1 MIKKHVID
9 AKGRVPGRVATE
21 VAVILMGKDRTDFAR
36 NRIPEVEV
44 EVVSSSQMSFTAK
57 KLRDKLYP
65 HYSGFPGG
73 LKRESQEHVIK
84 TKGAREVLRR
94 AVYGMLPKNKL
105 RPRMMKN
112 LKINE

>member
-1 MIKKHVID
+1 MKKHVID
-9 AKGRVPGRVATE
+9 AKGREAGRGATE
-21 VAVILMGKDRTDFAR
+21 EGGLLIGKHRTDFAR
-36 NRIPEVEV
+36 NRIPDVEV
-44 EVVSSSQMSFTAK
+44 EVVSSAQMSFAAK

-84 TKGAREVLRR
+84 TKGAKEVLRR

-105 RPRMMKN
+105 RPRMMRN

>member
-1 MIKKHVID
+1 MKKHIID
-9 AKGRVPGRVATE
+9 AKGRVPGRIATE
-21 VAVILMGKDRTDFAR
+21 IAVLLMGKDRTDFAR
-36 NRIPEVEV
+36 NKIPDVKVEV
-44 EVVSSSQMSFTAK
+44 NSSAEMLFTAK
-57 KLRDKLYP
+57 KMRDKLYS

-73 LKRESQEHVIK
+73 LKRQSQEHVIK

-105 RPRMMKN
+105 RPLMMKN

>member
-44 EVVSSSQMSFTAK
+44 EVTSAGKMSLDAK
-57 KLRDKLYP
+57 KLRDKMYN
-65 HYSGFPGG
+65 HYSGYPGG
-73 LKRESQEHVIK
+73 LKRHSQEHVVK
-84 TKGAREVLRR
+84 TLGPREVLRR

-105 RPRMMKN
+105 RPQMMKN
-112 LKINE
+112 LKIKE

>member
-1 MIKKHVID
+1 MNKHIIN

-36 NRIPEVEV
+36 NRIPDVEV
-44 EVVSSSQMSFTAK
+44 EVISSSEMSLNAK
-57 KLRDKLYP
+57 KLKNKLYSR
-65 HYSGFPGG
+65 HSGYPGS
-73 LKRESQEHVIK
+73 LKRHSQEHVLK

-105 RPRMMKN
+105 RAQMMKN
-112 LKINE
+112 LKIND